1 MRDAEGQR
9 PQAKE
14 EGKPPLPAHPQEE
27 KKGGPPTAG
36 RGGRGQGTLQQGP
49 KGGKEEVQVLTE
61 ELNRRGLAYVWG
73 LMGLPGGLAHIM
85 IDSGDLVGDVVSEEF
100 AQQANLAGEPCR
112 KEIETAAAAS
122 KMQIIGRCYPIKL
135 RIAGI
140 RTSFEIQ
147 PLIVRGMKNAVNLGQ
162 LFLSRHNAHL
172 TFTEGKVSLQIGG
185 SEVYLEEKGYS
196 GLDGRADS
204 TPAAAGSY
212 DRVPPGGREDRDQ
225 GRAEAREST
234 RPVLFSPQE
243 RERQVVV
250 EQPRARGWGSDR
262 IPPGGREGRDQGP
275 AEAREGAWTALLSPQ
290 ERERLLGW
298 PRVRGRGSPSHLRRS
313 ISEADCVICPLEGA
327 PTERREHG
335 QERRGDWD
343 PRRERAEE
351 NRRRERERSRERLR
365 VARGRGPGWPC
376 LAEREAAARQRRVVP
391 RRG

>member
-1 MRDAEGQR
+1 M
-9 PQAKE
+9 
-14 EGKPPLPAHPQEE
+14 
-27 KKGGPPTAG
+27 
-36 RGGRGQGTLQQGP
+36 
-49 KGGKEEVQVLTE
+49 
-61 ELNRRGLAYVWG
+61 
-73 LMGLPGGLAHIM
+73 
-85 IDSGDLVGDVVSEEF
+85 
-100 AQQANLAGEPCR
+100 
-112 KEIETAAAAS
+112 
-122 KMQIIGRCYPIKL
+122 
-135 RIAGI
+135 
-140 RTSFEIQ
+140 
-147 PLIVRGMKNAVNLGQ
+147 
-162 LFLSRHNAHL
+162 
-172 TFTEGKVSLQIGG
+172 SLQIGG

-212 DRVPPGGREDRDQ
+212 DRVPPGGREDRDR

-234 RPVLFSPQE
+234 GPVLFSPQE

-290 ERERLLGW
+290 ERDWLLGW
-298 PRVRGRGSPSHLRRS
+298 PRVRGRGSPSHLRQP

-351 NRRRERERSRERLR
+351 NRRREWERSRERLR
-365 VARGRGPGWPC
+365 EGEDRAGLAWRRERQPRDRGESSQGRLRGLLGARDVKGRSGKDPLGDPSGRTPTGRPGG
-376 LAEREAAARQRRVVP
+376 ERKGARTPSGSRGAFPWIRHHRQGMEGDRSR
-391 RRG
+391 RRGMAGQHRPLS